1 MSKID
6 KQTLKILPRTKISI
20 YKFVNQNTYFCR
32 FFVGRKYFKSG
43 RFEKTCKTKN
53 INEANKLFEKA
64 IGDENWVQLVC
75 LTTFNIIK
83 TYSSFNINKPVFK
96 DYYSSDEEYEY
107 EKINPW
113 FNW

>member
-43 RFEKTCKTKN
+43 RFEKTCKTRN
-53 INEANKLFEKA
+53 INEAIVKA
-64 IGDENWVQLVC
+64 NQVVEVNMPELSAGVYFVRFYSNDA
-75 LTTFNIIK
+75 LTSKRIVI
-83 TYSSFNINKPVFK
+83 S
-96 DYYSSDEEYEY
+96 E
-107 EKINPW
+107 
-113 FNW
+113 